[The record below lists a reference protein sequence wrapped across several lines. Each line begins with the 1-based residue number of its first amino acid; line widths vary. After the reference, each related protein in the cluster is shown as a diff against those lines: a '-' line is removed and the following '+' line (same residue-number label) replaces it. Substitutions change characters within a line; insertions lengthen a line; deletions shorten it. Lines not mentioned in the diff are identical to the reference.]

1 MFFVSVDSS
10 PPPEHAMSRLAA
22 SLLIAAVATLGAC
35 SPASSQSTVAEP
47 AKPVEL
53 NRYLGKWYELAR
65 YDMVFERGCEGVTA
79 EYSMRPDGKVR
90 VLNTCRKGAPD
101 GPVTR
106 AEGRARV
113 VKDSDGA
120 KLKVAFF
127 GPFWADYWVLDRADD
142 YSWAI
147 VGEPSRKYLW
157 ILSRDPTPGDAAVA
171 ALVAR
176 TAALGYDTSR
186 LLMVKQPPAP

>member
-1 MFFVSVDSS
+1 MT
-10 PPPEHAMSRLAA
+10 RTLAA
-22 SLLIAAVATLGAC
+22 FVIAVAATLAAC
-35 SPASSQSTVAEP
+35 SGAAGQDARLQP
-47 AKPVEL
+47 AKAVDL
-53 NRYLGKWYELAR
+53 NRYLGRWYELAR
-65 YDMVFERGCEGVTA
+65 YDMIFERGCEGVTA
-79 EYSMRPDGKVR
+79 EYSLRPDGLVR
-90 VLNTCRKGAPD
+90 VLNSCRKGAPD
-101 GPVTR
+101 GPLKT
-106 AEGRARV
+106 AEGRAKV
-113 VKDSDGA
+113 VPGSDGA

-157 ILSRDPTPGDAAVA
+157 ILSRDATPGAEATA

-186 LLMVKQPPAP
+186 LVMVKQPPAP

>member
-1 MFFVSVDSS
+1 
-10 PPPEHAMSRLAA
+10 MSRSLASLAIALAA
-22 SLLIAAVATLGAC
+22 ALAAC
-35 SPASSQSTVAEP
+35 SVAAGGPVVPQP
-47 AKPVEL
+47 AKAVDL
-53 NRYLGKWYELAR
+53 NRYLGRWYELAR

-79 EYSMRPDGKVR
+79 EYSMRPDGLVR
-90 VLNTCRKGAPD
+90 VLNTCRRGAPD
-101 GPVTR
+101 GPVKT
-106 AEGRARV
+106 AEGRAKV
-113 VKDSDGA
+113 VPGSNGA

-157 ILSRDPTPGDAAVA
+157 ILSRDATPGEAALA

-176 TAALGYDTSR
+176 TEALGYDTSR
-186 LLMVKQPPAP
+186 LIIVKQPPAAR

>member
-1 MFFVSVDSS
+1 MPRPVAGLLLTAFV
-10 PPPEHAMSRLAA
+10 MLAA
-22 SLLIAAVATLGAC
+22 CSGAAGQERRIA
-35 SPASSQSTVAEP
+35 PP
-47 AKPVEL
+47 AKPVDL
-53 NRYLGKWYELAR
+53 NLYLGKWYELAR

-79 EYSMRPDGKVR
+79 EYSMRQDGLVR

-101 GPVTR
+101 GPIKT

-113 VKDSDGA
+113 VPDSEGA

-147 VGEPSRKYLW
+147 VGEPSGKYLW
-157 ILSRDPTPGDAAVA
+157 ILSRDATPGEAAVS

-176 TAALGYDTSR
+176 TRALGYDTGR
-186 LLMVKQPPAP
+186 LHMTVQPPA

>member
-1 MFFVSVDSS
+1 
-10 PPPEHAMSRLAA
+10 MSRLFA

-35 SPASSQSTVAEP
+35 SPAAGQAPVAAP
-47 AKPVEL
+47 AKPVDL
-53 NRYLGKWYELAR
+53 SLYLGRWYELAR
-65 YDMVFERGCEGVTA
+65 YDMIFERGCEGVTA
-79 EYSMRPDGKVR
+79 EYSLRPDGLVR

-101 GPVTR
+101 GPVKT

-113 VKDSDGA
+113 VPDSQGA

-147 VGEPSRKYLW
+147 VGEPSRRYLW
-157 ILSRDPTPGDAAVA
+157 ILSRDPAPGPEAAA
-171 ALVAR
+171 ALVER
-176 TAALGYDTSR
+176 VRALGYDTDR
-186 LLMVKQPPAP
+186 LHMTVQPPAGR

>member
-1 MFFVSVDSS
+1 
-10 PPPEHAMSRLAA
+10 MSRLAA
-22 SLLIAAVATLGAC
+22 SLLIAFAATLGAC
-35 SPASSQSTVAEP
+35 SGAAGQSTVAEP

-53 NRYLGKWYELAR
+53 NLYLGRWYELAR
-65 YDMVFERGCEGVTA
+65 YDMIFERGCEGVTA
-79 EYSMRPDGKVR
+79 EYSLKPDGKVR

-101 GPVTR
+101 GPVTT
-106 AEGRARV
+106 ADGRAKV
-113 VKDSDGA
+113 VPGSSGA

-127 GPFWADYWVLDRADD
+127 GPFYADYWVLDRADD

-157 ILSRDPTPGDAAVA
+157 ILSRDATPGAEATA

-176 TAALGYDTSR
+176 TRALGYDPAR
-186 LLMVKQPPAP
+186 LHMTRQPPAP

>member
-1 MFFVSVDSS
+1 M
-10 PPPEHAMSRLAA
+10 PKLLA
-22 SLLIAAVATLGAC
+22 SLLIAAATALGAC
-35 SPASSQSTVAEP
+35 SGAAGQATVPQP

-53 NRYLGKWYELAR
+53 NLYLGRWYELAR
-65 YDMVFERGCEGVTA
+65 YDMIFERGCEGVTA
-79 EYSMRPDGKVR
+79 DYAMRPDGKVR
-90 VLNTCRKGAPD
+90 VLNTCRQGAQD
-101 GPVTR
+101 GPIKT
-106 AEGRARV
+106 AEGRAKV
-113 VKDSDGA
+113 VPGSDGA

-127 GPFWADYWVLDRADD
+127 GPFYADYWVLDRADD

-157 ILSRDPTPGDAAVA
+157 ILSRDATPGDAAVS

-186 LLMVKQPPAP
+186 LHMTLQPPAP

>member
-1 MFFVSVDSS
+1 
-10 PPPEHAMSRLAA
+10 MSRPAL
-22 SLLIAAVATLGAC
+22 SLLIAVVALLGAC
-35 SPASSQSTVAEP
+35 SSNGAPDPTLQP
-47 AKPVEL
+47 AKPVDL
-53 NRYLGKWYELAR
+53 GRYLGRWYELAR

-79 EYSMRPDGKVR
+79 DYSLRPDGGVR

-101 GPVTR
+101 GPVKT
-106 AEGRARV
+106 AEGRAKV
-113 VKDSDGA
+113 VAGSDGA

-127 GPFWADYWVLDRADD
+127 GPFYADYWVLDRADD

-157 ILSRDPTPGDAAVA
+157 ILSRDPAPGAEAKA

-176 TAALGYDTSR
+176 VQALGYDTGR
-186 LLMVKQPPAP
+186 LHMTKQPPA

>member
-1 MFFVSVDSS
+1 MSSLRAVVLIFALALAGCVSGPSGN
-10 PPPEHAMSRLAA
+10 A
-22 SLLIAAVATLGAC
+22 SV
-35 SPASSQSTVAEP
+35 PQP
-47 AKPVEL
+47 AKAVEL
-53 NRYLGKWYELAR
+53 ERYLGRWYELAR
-65 YDMVFERGCEGVTA
+65 YENRFERGCEGVTA
-79 EYSMRPDGKVR
+79 EYSKRPDGMIA
-90 VLNTCRKGAPD
+90 VLNTCRDDAPD
-101 GPVTR
+101 GKAR
-106 AEGRARV
+106 AAEGRAKV
-113 VKDSDGA
+113 VEGSDGA

>member
-10 PPPEHAMSRLAA
+10 PPPEPAMSRLAA

-90 VLNTCRKGAPD
+90 VLNTCRKGASHIHQVHP
-101 GPVTR
+101 R
-106 AEGRARV
+106 RRRV
-113 VKDSDGA
+113 H
-120 KLKVAFF
+120 L
-127 GPFWADYWVLDRADD
+127 PVLDQLR
-142 YSWAI
+142 
-147 VGEPSRKYLW
+147 E
-157 ILSRDPTPGDAAVA
+157 
-171 ALVAR
+171 
-176 TAALGYDTSR
+176 LG
-186 LLMVKQPPAP
+186 Q